1 MKGPCQLTHL
11 CHTTKQN
18 PDAEILNMIR
28 RHDGLSHELDRLDGD
43 DPRWE
48 ALSHEGEMLGVEI
61 VFAKVSTP
69 EALAGK
75 RPVVAREMLDEDEI
89 VRLILSADAE
99 RIAAARRSNRVLP
112 RQERGRQLRRPYRL
126 PLRCSPLDNSSTAKF
141 ATTVSPSSVVFPL
154 RAFNFNF

>member
-48 ALSHEGEMLGVEI
+48 ALPHEGEMLGVEI
-61 VFAKVSTP
+61 VFAKVSSP

-75 RPVVAREMLDEDEI
+75 RPVVARDMFDEDEI

-99 RIAAARRSNRVLP
+99 RIGGRLAARAPSP
-112 RQERGRQLRRPYRL
+112 R
-126 PLRCSPLDNSSTAKF
+126 
-141 ATTVSPSSVVFPL
+141 
-154 RAFNFNF
+154 

>member
-75 RPVVAREMLDEDEI
+75 RRVVACEMFKEDEM
-89 VRLILSADAE
+89 SD
-99 RIAAARRSNRVLP
+99 P
-112 RQERGRQLRRPYRL
+112 QRGRRAHRRGAPIEPRSAPAGKRPPTEAAL
-126 PLRCSPLDNSSTAKF
+126 PSTA
-141 ATTVSPSSVVFPL
+141 SL
-154 RAFNFNF
+154 LAFRQFFNR